1 MRQKVTILP
10 KMDTQIQRTLALLKV
25 AAVISK
31 DKFEKWYKVVHQSC
45 SKEKAIAFTTTTNS

>member
-45 SKEKAIAFTTTTNS
+45 SKETVMAFTTTTNS

>member
-25 AAVISK
+25 AAVIYK
-31 DKFEKWYKVVHQSC
+31 DKFEKWYKEVHQSC
-45 SKEKAIAFTTTTNS
+45 S